1 MKVKTF
7 KASFY
12 IVGYLLE
19 PDVESGTKRKNQ
31 NLMMKSPPKNSQI
44 LHFSKTNHPQ
54 KEN

>member
-19 PDVESGTKRKNQ
+19 PDVESGGKKKKKKTFQ
-31 NLMMKSPPKNSQI
+31 ILVMKTPQKKSQI
-44 LHFSKTNHPQ
+44 LHF
-54 KEN
+54 

>member
-19 PDVESGTKRKNQ
+19 PDVESGEKKRKTFQ
-31 NLMMKSPPKNSQI
+31 NLVMKTPQKNSQI
-44 LHFSKTNHPQ
+44 LHL
-54 KEN
+54 